1 MKIEANPADSGT
13 LVLKEVF
20 NSIVLETEEGNRFAI
35 CMRDDT
41 VEMMV
46 LGSEKWYR
54 ANMQTGDI
62 EEL

>member
-1 MKIEANPADSGT
+1 MKIEIAEDYT
-13 LVLKEVF
+13 MVLKEVF

-41 VEMMV
+41 VEMSV
-46 LGSEKWYR
+46 PGSGIWFR
-54 ANMQTGDI
+54 ADMATGKV

>member
-1 MKIEANPADSGT
+1 MKIEPSRIDGGT

-20 NSIVLETEEGNRFAI
+20 SSIVFETKEGNQFAI

-41 VEMMV
+41 VEMKV
-46 LGSEKWYR
+46 VGCDRWFR